1 MRITSKQLRQII
13 REELGRMNESRYGK
27 GRHGTDWGYGS
38 FGGYGGGGGRDEGW
52 GDDDGDGGTGWDFN
66 YKQPWKKGDKVKLSS
81 GIGTIVWAD
90 EVSSHVKV
98 EKADGEI
105 IDTDGKYIKRA

>member
-13 REELGRMNESRYGK
+13 REELGRMNESRYG
-27 GRHGTDWGYGS
+27 GRHGMSYGYGS
-38 FGGYGGGGGRDEGW
+38 FGGGSQGGRDEGW
-52 GDDDGDGGTGWDFN
+52 GDDDDDGTGWDFN
-66 YKQPWKKGDKVKLSS
+66 FKQPWKKGDKVKLSS